1 MRLFDFDTL
10 RARFLRVTI
19 PLIFISVAGVFVVIE
34 LMTHRGS
41 VQRLQQTLEGIVETQ
56 ATALATP
63 LWNLDHEQLRYSVE
77 AIATNRD
84 VIGAS
89 W

>member
-63 LWNLDHEQLRYSVE
+63 LWNLDHEQRRWDDPRLR
-77 AIATNRD
+77 
-84 VIGAS
+84 
-89 W
+89 